1 MRATDETLRLDL
13 DDLKYII
20 TLIIVQR
27 ILLNS
32 IEQSTRFNNSERKHF
47 REKYEEINLNKIISA
62 SVVAKRKRAP
72 CVQDGIQI
80 VSSSQINRQ
89 GRVSNFY
96 ICYSEKLLSESHSF
110 FVSIFLKVKYT
121 IVLALSVCP
130 SVSLLTMNITL
141 LRFSLEIVVIENFNL
156 KLSKW

>member
-80 VSSSQINRQ
+80 VPSSQINRQ
-89 GRVSNFY
+89 GRVFQ
-96 ICYSEKLLSESHSF
+96 LLHLLF
-110 FVSIFLKVKYT
+110 RKAFVGIAQLF
-121 IVLALSVCP
+121 CGH
-130 SVSLLTMNITL
+130 
-141 LRFSLEIVVIENFNL
+141 FS
-156 KLSKW
+156 KS